1 MDDQPGRANQRH
13 RTRKD
18 LLAAAER
25 LLRDGRRPTMEEVA
39 EEAMVSRATA
49 YRYFPNIEALLV
61 EAPIDVAVPDAERLF
76 AEDRSGDPV
85 SRLDKAEA
93 ALHRMVYENEA
104 PLRIMLAHILLQRAE
119 GGHAEGPARQNRR
132 TPLIEAAL
140 APVRHR
146 FDEAAYRRLC
156 AALALVFGPE
166 SMVVFEDV
174 LQLNE
179 KAARQ
184 VKSWMIHA
192 LVQAALEES
201 TVRT

>member
-1 MDDQPGRANQRH
+1 MDDRPGRANQRH

-25 LLRDGRRPTMEEVA
+25 LLRNGRRPTMEEVA

-61 EAPIDVAVPDAERLF
+61 EAPIDVAVPDPERLF
-76 AEDRSGDPV
+76 AEDRSVDPV
-85 SRLDKAEA
+85 GRLDKAEA
-93 ALHRMVYENEA
+93 ALHRMVYENEV

-119 GGHAEGPARQNRR
+119 GGPAESPARQNRR

-146 FDEAAYRRLC
+146 FDAAGCRRLC
-156 AALALVFGPE
+156 AALALVFGIE

-174 LQLNE
+174 LQLEE

-184 VKSWMIHA
+184 VKSWMIRA

-201 TVRT
+201 TVRI